1 MNLVFITEQQKK
13 LLTERDINMQIMRFE
28 NGGFVIHKALHQRIS
43 AWYDNDGHLL
53 DCEQY
58 NTIGRKQRI
67 AKYKLIWLKDL
78 GQRHKQ
84 H

>member
-1 MNLVFITEQQKK
+1 
-13 LLTERDINMQIMRFE
+13 MQIMRFE
-28 NGGFVIHKALHQRIS
+28 NGRFVIHKALNHRIS
-43 AWYDNDGHLL
+43 AWYDNSGNLL

-67 AKYKLIWLKDL
+67 AKYKIIWLKAL
-78 GQRHKQ
+78 GQQHKQ